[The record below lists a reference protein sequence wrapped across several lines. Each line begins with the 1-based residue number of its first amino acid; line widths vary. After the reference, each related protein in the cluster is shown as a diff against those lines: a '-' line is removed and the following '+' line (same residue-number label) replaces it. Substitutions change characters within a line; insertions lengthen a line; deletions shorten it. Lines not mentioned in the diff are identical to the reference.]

1 MGPPTSRKETMRR
14 CDPSRDEVQA
24 VQVSKPDPSDSE
36 TSTLG
41 QLGHGPEAPHEVVTP
56 TCPRCCCAPL
66 RFVPSGDCLD
76 STGGGTYRCVPCGY
90 STARD
95 LLVEDL
101 LRELR
106 DVRDLLKRFA
116 QMALPGV
123 VRELVAPD
131 HRCPECE
138 AKWHQAV
145 VDAAGADST
154 EKRRIAVAVD

>member
-1 MGPPTSRKETMRR
+1 M
-14 CDPSRDEVQA
+14 
-24 VQVSKPDPSDSE
+24 
-36 TSTLG
+36 
-41 QLGHGPEAPHEVVTP
+41 TP

-106 DVRDLLKRFA
+106 DVRDLLKRFGR
-116 QMALPGV
+116 MALPGF
-123 VRELVAPD
+123 VRELVAPE

-138 AKWHQAV
+138 AKWRQAV
-145 VDAAGADST
+145 VDAVQDADALHADDADGTGRADAEFIAAEQLGFPVPAADVFPQRSDS
-154 EKRRIAVAVD
+154 RR